1 MKKQILLI
9 TVIASLIFPSCV
21 RSLYPITENENDM
34 VFKKEFLGLWKDKDS
49 VQYIVD
55 TVNGKQGKVYRITIV
70 ESKKGAHAGG
80 FSDTSY
86 FTACLANIKNRFFLD
101 YTIDMDAFENK
112 NMGESAAG
120 AILPTHFIIPLISIQ
135 QNSIEA
141 APLDEEKLASLV
153 SQKKFNLRSELI
165 DKDNLLITEK
175 PLALQQK
182 LRELENFPAVF
193 ANSTLFRAK
202 N

>member
-1 MKKQILLI
+1 MKKNILLI
-9 TVIASLIFPSCV
+9 TVIASLIFTSCA
-21 RSLYPITENENDM
+21 RSLYPISENENDM
-34 VFKKEFLGLWKDKDS
+34 IFKKEFLGVWIDKDS

-55 TVNGKQGKVYRITIV
+55 TVNGKQGKVYRITSV
-70 ESKKGAHAGG
+70 ESKKGADAGE

-86 FTACLANIKNRFFLD
+86 FKACLANIKNRFFLD
-101 YTIDMDAFENK
+101 CTIDMDAFENK

-120 AILPTHFIIPLISIQ
+120 AILQTHFIIPLISIQ

-153 SQKKFNLRSELI
+153 TQKKFNLRNELI

-182 LRELENFPAVF
+182 LRELEKFPAVF

>member
-1 MKKQILLI
+1 MKKIIPPFILMI
-9 TVIASLIFPSCV
+9 PVIFPSCV
-21 RSLYPITENENDM
+21 RSLYPITENENEM
-34 VFKKEFLGLWKDKDS
+34 VFKKELLGHWVDRDS

-55 TVNGKQGKVYRITIV
+55 TANGNNGKTYRVTIV
-70 ESKKGAHAGG
+70 DSKMAADAEG

-86 FTACLANIKNRFFLD
+86 FIAHLAYVKNRFFLD
-101 YTIDMDAFENK
+101 CTIDMNVFANK
-112 NMGESAAG
+112 NIGESATD
-120 AILPTHFIIPLISIQ
+120 AILQTHFIVPVVSIQ
-135 QNSIEA
+135 QNSLEVT
-141 APLDEEKLASLV
+141 PPDEGKLASLL
-153 SQKKFNLRSELI
+153 SQKKFSLRNELI

-182 LRELENFPAVF
+182 LRELEKFPAVF